1 MKNIHV
7 IAAGVCSLLLLS
19 CGGGK
24 NNTVSTD
31 LVSNSQTA
39 NGEISDKVAGLK
51 FTETVYDFGEA
62 IEGQVIEHVYHFKN
76 TGENDLIIFDAKG
89 SCGCT
94 VPEYPKAPIKPGSE
108 GEIRVKFDTNGKK
121 ERQEKTVTLTANTQP
136 NITTL
141 TIKGYVKPSDK

>member
-39 NGEISDKVAGLK
+39 NGEISDKVAGFK

-141 TIKGYVKPSDK
+141 TIKGYVKASDK